1 MLKTFILA
9 ISTIVSPLSFAQ
21 DLYTK
26 REAPKIKLLDIIDSN
41 AHVRNYP
48 ILPLGNPWSFSHAT
62 TSYSTGTGSGVPL
75 ANLHMVNLE
84 KNKFLSGMVMKANL
98 EELSTV
104 GDWVSEPCK
113 NENYNWKRST
123 GGKFTNI
130 NCASIGHA
138 TKYFLAPTG
147 DYSQLL
153 VNMRDRSIDIPPTVI
168 RVSFTKYADR
178 GRWLSYIV
186 DINPEFFGIQ
196 RDAESIW
203 GANGWHKSFIDRD
216 SKRTEFLK
224 NLTKWAEN
232 VQDRMD
238 KAFDKNPNAFSG
250 LPTLSSALNPS
261 AVSLSEK
268 NTIPAEERLKILK
281 ELYDKKLLTEDQYN
295 EQVRAAL
302 SK

>member
-1 MLKTFILA
+1 MSKIFIFA
-9 ISTIVSPLSFAQ
+9 IAIASSVSFAQ

-26 REAPKIKLLDIIDSN
+26 REAPRIKSLELIDLN
-41 AHVRNYP
+41 AQVRGYP

-75 ANLHMVNLE
+75 ANLHIVNLE

-113 NENYNWKRST
+113 NENYYWKRSI

-147 DYSQLL
+147 AYAQLL
-153 VNMRDRSIDIPPTVI
+153 VNMRDRNIDIPPTVI
-168 RVSFTKYADR
+168 RVSFTKYADH

-196 RDAESIW
+196 RDAEPIW
-203 GANGWHKSFIDRD
+203 GANGWHKSFVDRD
-216 SKRTEFLK
+216 SKRMEFLK
-224 NLTKWAEN
+224 NLTKWVEN

-238 KAFDKNPNAFSG
+238 MAFDKNPNAFAG
-250 LPTLSSALNPS
+250 LLTLSSALNPS
-261 AVSLSEK
+261 AVIASEK
-268 NTIPAEERLKILK
+268 NVTLAEERLKTLK
-281 ELYDKKLLTEDQYN
+281 DLYDKKLLTEDQYN
-295 EQVRAAL
+295 EQVRATL